1 LSQSSFTTLEL
12 SASLIDN
19 LVSLGYTEMTPI
31 QAQSLPIILAGS
43 DVIGQGKTGSGKTVA
58 FGLGMLSVIDPSQFS
73 VQSLVLCPTR
83 ELAEQVASEVRRL
96 ARSIPN
102 IKILTLCGGK
112 PVRPQISS
120 LQKGVH
126 IVVGTPGRIEDHL
139 KRESLDLG
147 EVRTLVLDEADRML
161 QMGFQESIDAIVEQ
175 VPVNRQ
181 TLLLS
186 ATYPEQIEAIATRIM
201 RDPQMVLVEAEPQEL
216 DIEQH
221 FFELTSYDERLHA
234 LKLLLM
240 QNQPDTALV
249 FCTTRQEVQDIAAQ
263 LRDSGF
269 SVLALHGDLDQR
281 ERDQNLLRFSNRS
294 VKILVAT
301 DVAARGLDIDG
312 LDVVV
317 NFNLARDEE
326 VHVHRVGRTGRAG
339 ESGQAW
345 SFYGA
350 KDSKRIVMLEETLGR
365 QIQPE
370 KLPRNSV
377 LEHQPPRAS
386 MVTLQIES
394 GKKQKVRAGDI
405 LGALTG
411 DGGVSGDTV
420 GKINILENR
429 SFVAVQRQAVKKAID
444 KLSQG
449 KMKGRSVRVRSL

>member
-1 LSQSSFTTLEL
+1 MSQSSFSTLEL
-12 SASLIDN
+12 SSGLIDN
-19 LVSLGYTEMTPI
+19 LTSLGYTGMTPI
-31 QAQSLPIILAGS
+31 QAQSLPAILAGK

-58 FGLGMLSVIDPSQFS
+58 FGLGMLSVIDPGQFS

-83 ELAEQVASEVRRL
+83 ELADQVATELRRL

-112 PVRPQISS
+112 PVGPQVSS

-126 IVVGTPGRIEDHL
+126 IVVGTPGRVEDHL
-139 KRESLDLG
+139 KRESLNLQ

-161 QMGFQESIDAIVEQ
+161 QMGFQESIDAIVK
-175 VPVNRQ
+175 VIPDKRQ

-201 RDPQMVLVEAEPQEL
+201 REPQMVVVDAEPSDLNIQ
-216 DIEQH
+216 QH
-221 FFELTSYDERLHA
+221 FYELATNEDRLHA

-240 QNQPDTALV
+240 QHQPETALV
-249 FCTTRQEVQDIAAQ
+249 FCTTKQEVNDIAAQ
-263 LRDSGF
+263 LRNSGF

-281 ERDQNLLRFSNRS
+281 ERDQNLLRFANRS
-294 VKILVAT
+294 VMILVAT
-301 DVAARGLDIDG
+301 DVAARGLDIDA

-345 SFYGA
+345 SFYGER
-350 KDSKRIVMLEETLGR
+350 DSRRMAALQDSLGR
-365 QIQPE
+365 DIQPE
-370 KLPRNSV
+370 KLPRASV
-377 LEHQPPRAS
+377 LEHQPPRAA
-386 MVTLQIES
+386 MVTLQIEA

-411 DGGVSGDTV
+411 EGGIGGDSV
-420 GKINILENR
+420 GKINIFENR
-429 SFVAVQRQAVKKAID
+429 SFVAVQRQVVKTAID
-444 KLSQG
+444 KLSRG
-449 KMKGRSVRVRSL
+449 KVKGRSVRVRSL